1 MLTVVV
7 PRAKVPLC
15 AMSMTQW
22 TSPDN
27 TDVRLQRPAKVAL
40 GFASLRD
47 FLDGQI
53 SLIARPA
60 QLGAPGGRWLQI
72 LQPLQ
77 PAISDVLSS
86 SR

>member
-27 TDVRLQRPAKVAL
+27 TDVRFQRPAKVAL
-40 GFASLRD
+40 GFASLRH

-53 SLIARPA
+53 SLIARP
-60 QLGAPGGRWLQI
+60 
-72 LQPLQ
+72 
-77 PAISDVLSS
+77 LSS
-86 SR
+86 EHLVDDGSKFSSLSSPRFLTF